1 MARGA
6 SKRPTKAEIE
16 QRVVEVTELLL
27 SRVNKRAIVRYAAEK
42 WDVRERAVEK
52 YMADARARIRTLADY
67 ELKDELAKAIGTYE
81 LILAKQLAKADLRGA
96 RATLDKLIELL
107 GISGQDQKA
116 EELMSDVDRYL
127 AHMKGAAP
135 PWPDDGGTTG

>member
-1 MARGA
+1 VASGF

-16 QRVVEVTELLL
+16 QRVAEVTELLL
-27 SRVNKRAIVRYAAEK
+27 SRVSKRAIVRYAAEK

-52 YMADARARIRTLADY
+52 YMSDARARIRRLADY

-107 GISGQDQKA
+107 GISGQDWRA

-127 AHMKGAAP
+127 AHMKGEAP
-135 PWPDDGGTTG
+135 PQLGDGGPE

>member
-1 MARGA
+1 VASGA
-6 SKRPTKAEIE
+6 SKRPTRAEYE

-52 YMADARARIRTLADY
+52 YMSDARARIRELADY
-67 ELKDELAKAIGTYE
+67 DLRAELAKAIGTYE

-107 GISGQDQKA
+107 GLACEGNRLDDGLSVVH
-116 EELMSDVDRYL
+116 EYL
-127 AHMKGAAP
+127 AEQKRERPAA
-135 PWPDDGGTTG
+135 DSEEHGG